1 MYQDRGYLG
10 GYFRVAIDS
19 VYSHNIKY
27 KITYMYYTDNIKYKV
42 KYMYNTHNIKYK
54 IKYII
59 HTILSIVR
67 IIHTIT
73 IIYMYVYCYDLFIS
87 YKI

>member
-1 MYQDRGYLG
+1 
-10 GYFRVAIDS
+10 
-19 VYSHNIKY
+19 
-27 KITYMYYTDNIKYKV
+27 MYYTDNM

>member
-1 MYQDRGYLG
+1 
-10 GYFRVAIDS
+10 
-19 VYSHNIKY
+19 
-27 KITYMYYTDNIKYKV
+27 MYYTDNIKYKV

-59 HTILSIVR
+59 HTILSIAR

-73 IIYMYVYCYDLFIS
+73 IIYMYVFVMIYSTVTKYDYLQ
-87 YKI
+87 YYNNNNNM

>member
-1 MYQDRGYLG
+1 
-10 GYFRVAIDS
+10 
-19 VYSHNIKY
+19 
-27 KITYMYYTDNIKYKV
+27 MYYTDNIKYKV

-67 IIHTIT
+67 IIHTTT

-87 YKI
+87 IYNITIITIICNNFNQRLTMI